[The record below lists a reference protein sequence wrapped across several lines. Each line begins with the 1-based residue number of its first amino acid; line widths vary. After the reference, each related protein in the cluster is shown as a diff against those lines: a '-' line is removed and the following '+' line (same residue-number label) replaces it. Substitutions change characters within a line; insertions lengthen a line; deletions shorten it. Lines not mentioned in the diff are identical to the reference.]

1 MQRSNSQK
9 TINILSILFF
19 MSGVSALIYQ
29 VTWQRLLFA
38 TMGSDIESV
47 TVIVSVFMLG
57 LGIGALIG
65 GRMVDFFPGLAVLLF
80 SAAEIG
86 IGVFGVFSRSIIL
99 GVGGYFYSGSS
110 FITALISFSIILF
123 PTILMGATL
132 PILVSFLAK
141 KWANVG
147 AATGHMYS
155 FNALGAAIGAF
166 VTGYWLFGAFTL
178 TESIYLAA
186 TINIGVALFALVFFR
201 GKYE

>member
-1 MQRSNSQK
+1 MQRNNSQK
-9 TINILSILFF
+9 AINILSILFF
-19 MSGVSALIYQ
+19 LFGASALIYQ
-29 VTWQRLLFA
+29 VACQRLLFA
-38 TMGSDIESV
+38 TLGSDIESV
-47 TVIVSVFMLG
+47 PIIVSVFMLG

-65 GRMVDFFPGLAVLLF
+65 GRVADSFPRLAVPLF

-86 IGVFGVFSRSIIL
+86 IGAFGIFSRSIIL
-99 GVGGYFYSGSS
+99 SVGGYFDNGSS
-110 FITALISFSIILF
+110 FVTALISFSIILF

-155 FNALGAAIGAF
+155 FNTLGAAIGAF
-166 VTGYWLFGAFTL
+166 VAGYWLFGAVTL